1 MKIHSNED
9 SNEDSNSKTT
19 VFEDN
24 AVPAENPIRTLC
36 EFELS
41 TATLRRPPCSPPAP
55 ARRAARAALPV
66 SAHPRCPALRLPVP
80 DCLLPCSLPPA
91 HTKHPGRSVDL
102 GVSGGRR
109 LFCTP
114 VQFNI
119 DRMTGETVRQM
130 TGETVR
136 QIAPVDT
143 GRYQDHDRLDVVHH
157 LRPATLRTPAQ

>member
-1 MKIHSNED
+1 MKIRIRRQLS
-9 SNEDSNSKTT
+9 SKTMRFPLKT
-19 VFEDN
+19 PSVRCVN
-24 AVPAENPIRTLC
+24 SNLAPPLSAGPPA
-36 EFELS
+36 
-41 TATLRRPPCSPPAP
+41 PPAP